1 MLELQE
7 IVRQLT
13 ERDSVVIQGNV
24 YKVDNVVYINDVE
37 TLKTRLLLKSAS
49 SENKIVIDID
59 IFAKIYKC
67 QISADK
73 KGQFNLMDWC
83 LEDEMQAL
91 LDEEG
96 YLDNIISQLSE
107 LKYRKGYGEFLKD
120 ITKLLD
126 ELKDKKETIQKNI
139 QGVTDDLVMI
149 AEACA
154 GEYHGSDD
162 DIDPYIRE
170 Y

>member
-7 IVRQLT
+7 IVRQLA

-24 YKVDNVVYINDVE
+24 YKVDNVVYISDLE
-37 TLKTRLLLKSAS
+37 TLKTRLLLKSTS
-49 SENKIVIDID
+49 SENKIVIDVD

-96 YLDNIISQLSE
+96 YLDNMISQLSE

-126 ELKDKKETIQKNI
+126 ELKDKKETIRKNI
-139 QGVTDDLVMI
+139 QGVTDDLVMT

-154 GEYHGSDD
+154 GEYHRRDD
-162 DIDPYIRE
+162 DIDPHIRE